1 MLPAEPAVSVRTT
14 RLDRACLVAAFA
26 ILLAWFFI
34 FDRSRPD
41 YLVDEPGHL
50 TNIYH
55 ILEAKPGWPEAMT
68 MLPGYH
74 YLVAALWQ
82 LHPPFSLLTLSRLVV
97 TLSAFLGLAAFAFT
111 WTRLHRPNFARQSP
125 LLVSLAAA
133 GPATLLLAV
142 LPIFQPFTG
151 LAYTDAPAL
160 AFTFVAIAAHFAGH
174 RALAALAFIPALLT
188 RQTNLLW
195 PAFLI
200 AYEIAAAPLA
210 NPFGYTS
217 PRSPAPSPSAAPPSS
232 ASAPADS
239 LFRRT
244 RWLLLLLALS
254 AGAVAVALLTTG
266 RLTPGTQTGNDP
278 HFNPATLHFAG
289 LLTLVLGLPLWLAH
303 TPAALRDF
311 RSALLTHRAV
321 ALTLTVVALAAAT
334 GLALTFRN
342 PHQWNRDLFWD
353 GCTFTLLRNW
363 PLVWLDHHAWLRAA
377 SGLNLILMTVA
388 LTRTIAAQ
396 PHRRAL
402 LLVLFFGLFL
412 PFTNSL
418 VEPRYFIPAAAF
430 TLLFL
435 DLSPITTRRLTAWW
449 LLLCVL
455 HAPFI
460 ARGLSLW

>member
-1 MLPAEPAVSVRTT
+1 MLPAEPAAPVRTT
-14 RLDRACLVAAFA
+14 RLDRACLITAFA
-26 ILLAWFFI
+26 IPLAWFFI

-55 ILEAKPGWPEAMT
+55 ILEAKPGWPEQMT

-97 TLSAFLGLAAFAFT
+97 TLSSFLGLAAFAFT
-111 WTRLHRPNFARQSP
+111 WTRLHRPT
-125 LLVSLAAA
+125 LAPSSISVA

-174 RALAALAFIPALLT
+174 HALAALAFVPALLT

-200 AYEIAAAPLA
+200 AYEILAAGPS
-210 NPFGYTS
+210 NPFGYSLTR
-217 PRSPAPSPSAAPPSS
+217 PLATNIPA

-254 AGAVAVALLTTG
+254 AVAIAVALLTTG
-266 RLTPGTQTGNDP
+266 RLTPGTQTGNDL

-289 LLTLVLGLPLWLAH
+289 LLTLLLGLPLWLAH
-303 TPAALRDF
+303 APAALRDF
-311 RSALLTHRAV
+311 RSALRTHRA
-321 ALTLTVVALAAAT
+321 LTLSLTVVALAVASF
-334 GLALTFRN
+334 LALTFRN

-353 GCTFTLLRNW
+353 GCSFTLLRNW

-377 SGLNLILMTVA
+377 SGFNLVLMTCA
-388 LTRTIAAQ
+388 LARTFLRQ
-396 PHRRAL
+396 PRPLPL
-402 LLVLFFGLFL
+402 LLALAFGLVL

-435 DLSPITTRRLTAWW
+435 DLSPTTTRRLTAWW